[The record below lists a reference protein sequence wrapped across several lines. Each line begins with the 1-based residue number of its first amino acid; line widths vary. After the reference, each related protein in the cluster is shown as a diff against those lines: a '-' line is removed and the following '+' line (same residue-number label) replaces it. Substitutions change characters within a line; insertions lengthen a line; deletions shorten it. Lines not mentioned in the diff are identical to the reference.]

1 MNAKRKP
8 NPRIIV
14 NFTNNPGCFD
24 GSLEG
29 IVIISLEN
37 TLSNDYDRHF
47 FRLLSRSFSFCFCVF
62 P

>member
-37 TLSNDYDRHF
+37 TLS
-47 FRLLSRSFSFCFCVF
+47 
-62 P
+62 